1 MRWPTNAISL
11 IARACRLDTEG
22 NCKMF
27 RALRKAPVEYVRELW
42 LVGMD
47 RRHAAENT
55 LARNTKRENSGSS
68 CNERWDVHETA
79 SKS

>member
-11 IARACRLDTEG
+11 VARACRLDTEG
-22 NCKMF
+22 TYELF
-27 RALRKAPVEYVRELW
+27 RELRKAPVKHVRELW

-55 LARNTKRENSGSS
+55 LARNTRHEDSGSS
-68 CNERWDVHETA
+68 CNERCNVHETA
-79 SKS
+79 STS